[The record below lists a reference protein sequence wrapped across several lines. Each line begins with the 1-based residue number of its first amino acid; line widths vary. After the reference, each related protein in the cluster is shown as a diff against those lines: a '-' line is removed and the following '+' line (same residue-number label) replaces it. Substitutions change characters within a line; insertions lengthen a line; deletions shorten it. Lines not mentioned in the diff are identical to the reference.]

1 MVLSLLSL
9 RIFFIFFQSA
19 KITKSKFQKNVF
31 LPLEKKLTMH
41 GLVTKSTGSW
51 YSVLNEATGARTE
64 CRLRGQFRIHGIKNT
79 NPVVVGDRVTY
90 ESEKDGTG
98 TITNIESRKNYIE
111 RKSTNLSKI
120 RHLIAANIDLAFLVV
135 TLREPR
141 TSLGFIDRFLVAAE
155 GFRIPVCLVF
165 NKMDLYNEAELD
177 VVEELSE
184 LYRNIGYGIMHT
196 TVVNGTGIDE
206 LRGMI
211 SGKVCLFSGHSGTGK
226 SAIISA
232 IDPTLNL
239 RTGDISKVH
248 NKGKHTTTFAE
259 MFPLADGYMVDTPGI
274 KEFGLIQYTKEE
286 VRDYFPE
293 LRAFNNRCKFDDCS
307 HTHEPGCL
315 VQEAVENGEI
325 AMSRYLNYLAI
336 LEADDMKLA
345 DWELR

>member
-1 MVLSLLSL
+1 MLD
-9 RIFFIFFQSA
+9 
-19 KITKSKFQKNVF
+19 
-31 LPLEKKLTMH
+31 
-41 GLVTKSTGSW
+41 
-51 YSVLNEATGARTE
+51 EATGVRLE

-79 NPVVVGDRVTY
+79 NPVVVGDRVVY
-90 ESEKDGTG
+90 DVEKDGTG
-98 TITNIESRKNYIE
+98 TITNIEPRKNYIE

-165 NKMDLYNEAELD
+165 NKMDLYNKAELA
-177 VVEELSE
+177 VVDELSE
-184 LYRNIGYGIMHT
+184 LYEHIGYQT
-196 TVVNGTGIDE
+196 LRSSVVTGMGIDTMRE
-206 LRGMI
+206 MVG
-211 SGKVCLFSGHSGTGK
+211 GKVCLFSGHSGTGK

-232 IDPTLNL
+232 IDPDLNL

-259 MFPLADGYMVDTPGI
+259 MFPLANGYMVDTPGI

-307 HTHEPGCL
+307 HTHEPGCR
-315 VQEAVENGEI
+315 VQEAVENGDI

>member
-1 MVLSLLSL
+1 M
-9 RIFFIFFQSA
+9 Q
-19 KITKSKFQKNVF
+19 
-31 LPLEKKLTMH
+31 

-51 YSVLNEATGARTE
+51 YSVLNEATGERLD

-79 NPVVVGDRVTY
+79 NPVIVGDRVEY
-90 ESEKDGTG
+90 DIEKDGTG
-98 TITNIESRKNYIE
+98 VITRIETRKNYIE

-120 RHLIAANIDLAFLVV
+120 SHMIAANIDMAFLVI
-135 TLREPR
+135 TLKEPR

-177 VVEELSE
+177 VVAELSE
-184 LYRNIGYGIMHT
+184 LYTNIGYQVLHT
-196 TVVNGTGIDE
+196 SVVTGLGIDE
-206 LRGMI
+206 LWEKI
-211 SGKVCLFSGHSGTGK
+211 SGNVCLFSGHSGTGK
-226 SAIISA
+226 SAMISA

-286 VRDYFPE
+286 IRDYFPE
-293 LRAFNNRCKFDDCS
+293 IRAYNNRCKFDDCS

-345 DWELR
+345 DWKLR

>member
-1 MVLSLLSL
+1 
-9 RIFFIFFQSA
+9 
-19 KITKSKFQKNVF
+19 
-31 LPLEKKLTMH
+31 MH

-51 YSVLNEATGARTE
+51 YSVLNESTGERLE

-79 NPVVVGDRVTY
+79 NPVVVGDRVDYGT
-90 ESEKDGTG
+90 EKDGTG
-98 TITNIESRKNYIE
+98 IITHIETRKNYIE

-120 RHLIAANIDLAFLVV
+120 RHLIAANIDLAFLLV

-165 NKMDLYNEAELD
+165 NKMDLYSEAELS
-177 VVEELSE
+177 VVEELSA
-184 LYRNIGYGIMHT
+184 LYSHIGYGVLRT
-196 TVVNGTGIDE
+196 SVVSGLGIDK
-206 LRGMI
+206 LREMI
-211 SGKVCLFSGHSGTGK
+211 HGKVCLFSGHSGTGK

-259 MFPLADGYMVDTPGI
+259 MFPLAEGYMIDTPGI
-274 KEFGLIQYTKEE
+274 KEFGLIQYSKEE

-293 LRAFNNRCKFDDCS
+293 IRAYNNRCKFDDCS
-307 HTHEPGCL
+307 HTHEPDCL
-315 VQEAVENGEI
+315 VQKAVESGEI
-325 AMSRYLNYLAI
+325 ALSRYLNYIAI

>member
-1 MVLSLLSL
+1 
-9 RIFFIFFQSA
+9 
-19 KITKSKFQKNVF
+19 
-31 LPLEKKLTMH
+31 MH

-51 YSVLNEATGARTE
+51 YSVLDEAKGERLE

-79 NPVVVGDRVTY
+79 NPVVVGDRVNY
-90 ESEKDGTG
+90 EVEKDGTG
-98 TITNIESRKNYIE
+98 IITNIEPRKNYIE

-120 RHLIAANIDLAFLVV
+120 SHLLAANIDLAFLVV

-165 NKMDLYNEAELD
+165 NKMDLYNEAELA
-177 VVEELSE
+177 VVDELTD
-184 LYRNIGYGIMHT
+184 LYTHIGYQVLHT
-196 TVVNGTGIDE
+196 SVITGMGVDE
-206 LRGMI
+206 LKGKI
-211 SGKVCLFSGHSGTGK
+211 SGNVCLFSGHSGTGK
-226 SAIISA
+226 SAIITA

-274 KEFGLIQYTKEE
+274 KEFGLIQYSKEE

>member
-1 MVLSLLSL
+1 
-9 RIFFIFFQSA
+9 
-19 KITKSKFQKNVF
+19 
-31 LPLEKKLTMH
+31 MH

-51 YSVLNEATGARTE
+51 YSVLNESTGERLE

-79 NPVVVGDRVTY
+79 NPVVVGDRVDYGT
-90 ESEKDGTG
+90 EKDGTG
-98 TITNIESRKNYIE
+98 IITHIETRKNYIE

-120 RHLIAANIDLAFLVV
+120 RHLIAANIDLAFLLV

-165 NKMDLYNEAELD
+165 NKMDLYSEAELS
-177 VVEELSE
+177 VVEELSA
-184 LYRNIGYGIMHT
+184 LYSHIGYGVLRT
-196 TVVNGTGIDE
+196 SVVSGMGIDK
-206 LRGMI
+206 LREMI
-211 SGKVCLFSGHSGTGK
+211 HGKVCLFSGHSGTGK

-259 MFPLADGYMVDTPGI
+259 MFPLAEGYMIDTPGI
-274 KEFGLIQYTKEE
+274 KEFGLIQYSKEE

-293 LRAFNNRCKFDDCS
+293 IRAYNNRCKFDDCS

-315 VQEAVENGEI
+315 VQKAVESGEI
-325 AMSRYLNYLAI
+325 APSRYLNYIAI

>member
-1 MVLSLLSL
+1 MYFC
-9 RIFFIFFQSA
+9 RQIMQ
-19 KITKSKFQKNVF
+19 
-31 LPLEKKLTMH
+31 

-51 YSVLNEATGARTE
+51 YSVMNEATGEQLE

-79 NPVVVGDRVTY
+79 NPVIVGDRVEY
-90 ESEKDGTG
+90 DIEKDGTG
-98 TITNIESRKNYIE
+98 VITQIALRKNYIE

-120 RHLIAANIDLAFLVV
+120 RHLIAANIDLAFLVI

-165 NKMDLYNEAELD
+165 NKMDLYNEAEKA
-177 VVEELSE
+177 VVDELTE
-184 LYRNIGYGIMHT
+184 LYTKVGYQALHT
-196 TVVNGTGIDE
+196 SVVTGMGIDG
-206 LRGMI
+206 LREKI
-211 SGKVCLFSGHSGTGK
+211 SGNVCLFSGHSGTGK

-259 MFPLADGYMVDTPGI
+259 MFPLAGGYMVDTPGI
-274 KEFGLIQYTKEE
+274 KEFGLIQYSKEE
-286 VRDYFPE
+286 IRDYFPE
-293 LRAFNNRCKFDDCS
+293 IRAYNNRCKFDDCS
-307 HTHEPGCL
+307 HTHEPGCM
-315 VQEAVENGEI
+315 VQEAVENGAI
-325 AMSRYLNYLAI
+325 AMSRYLNYIAI

>member
-1 MVLSLLSL
+1 M
-9 RIFFIFFQSA
+9 
-19 KITKSKFQKNVF
+19 
-31 LPLEKKLTMH
+31 
-41 GLVTKSTGSW
+41 
-51 YSVLNEATGARTE
+51 LNEATGERLE

-79 NPVVVGDRVTY
+79 NPVIVGDRVEY
-90 ESEKDGTG
+90 DIEKDGTG
-98 TITNIESRKNYIE
+98 VIIRIETRKNYIE

-120 RHLIAANIDLAFLVV
+120 SHLIAANIDQAFLVI
-135 TLREPR
+135 TLKEPR

-177 VVEELSE
+177 VVAELSE
-184 LYRNIGYGIMHT
+184 LYTNIGYQVLHT
-196 TVVNGTGIDE
+196 SVVTGLGIDE
-206 LRGMI
+206 LREKI
-211 SGKVCLFSGHSGTGK
+211 SGNVCLFSGHSGTGK
-226 SAIISA
+226 SAMISA

-286 VRDYFPE
+286 IRDYFPE
-293 LRAFNNRCKFDDCS
+293 IRAYNNRCKFDDCS

-345 DWELR
+345 DWELV